1 MATALA
7 PCESPAMHI
16 RHAPPAG
23 DVLFENATA
32 NKDKIKAVDAV
43 RQAETCRQMHV
54 PASLTEST
62 ALVLPSAAL
71 FCFVIQ
77 Q

>member
-7 PCESPAMHI
+7 PCESPAIHF
-16 RHAPPAG
+16 RHASPAG

-32 NKDKIKAVDAV
+32 NKGNTKAVDAV